1 MQHLGESKEQAQAL
15 LELVAREAISLTY
28 RRLICQS
35 HVDAVH
41 TNNHEKFVECSE
53 ITELQPKVCNDNQ
66 IPPPQRVEILSQIG
80 QTLRQAREA
89 QNISLIE
96 LCSCTYVL
104 ISHIESIEQGKPE
117 LLPDDVFVHSFI
129 KMLGNAL
136 GLDGESLAALVPTT
150 QKPQS
155 FVNTRKEVT
164 KSQCK
169 QSKLQFSPIH
179 LYIIYI

>member
-66 IPPPQRVEILSQIG
+66 IPPPQRVEVW
-80 QTLRQAREA
+80 E
-89 QNISLIE
+89 
-96 LCSCTYVL
+96 
-104 ISHIESIEQGKPE
+104 
-117 LLPDDVFVHSFI
+117 
-129 KMLGNAL
+129 
-136 GLDGESLAALVPTT
+136 
-150 QKPQS
+150 
-155 FVNTRKEVT
+155 
-164 KSQCK
+164 
-169 QSKLQFSPIH
+169 
-179 LYIIYI
+179 